1 MSFRVYV
8 SHSVAP
14 YELGAIYGMAELAAR
29 KGMEPIIPDRQ
40 WPPDA
45 PPVRIAQL
53 LKGLHAFVAVATLPG
68 PYIPWVNRELEEGLR
83 LGLNPQN
90 VVSVIDEG
98 VKPPSAGEVV
108 VIDRTNFD
116 KTIGKAVRILEHL
129 QLERTQRNVLA
140 GLILGG
146 LIALLLAS
154 KE

>member
-1 MSFRVYV
+1 
-8 SHSVAP
+8 
-14 YELGAIYGMAELAAR
+14 
-29 KGMEPIIPDRQ
+29 
-40 WPPDA
+40 
-45 PPVRIAQL
+45 VRIAQL